1 MHHLERY
8 ISEKDISKQEIR
20 ILNKIIITVLITFI
34 DTIVIFFPFLR
45 FHPWLLQSQWAHSTI
60 YLTTLYCIF
69 HVSNPHSVAMSFLMH
84 SIKEAEMPQLMAV
97 PWLLSWDFWSAQA
110 CHFPQILFFFTSLQK
125 VFLFCFN
132 LNFSPARHSCRRYHL

>member
-45 FHPWLLQSQWAHSTI
+45 FHP
-60 YLTTLYCIF
+60 
-69 HVSNPHSVAMSFLMH
+69 
-84 SIKEAEMPQLMAV
+84 
-97 PWLLSWDFWSAQA
+97 
-110 CHFPQILFFFTSLQK
+110 
-125 VFLFCFN
+125 
-132 LNFSPARHSCRRYHL
+132 